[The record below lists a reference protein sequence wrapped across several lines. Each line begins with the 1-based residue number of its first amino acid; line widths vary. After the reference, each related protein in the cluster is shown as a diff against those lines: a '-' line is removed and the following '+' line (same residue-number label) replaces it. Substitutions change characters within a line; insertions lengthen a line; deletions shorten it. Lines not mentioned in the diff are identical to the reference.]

1 MKTTNEEQKFQLKK
15 EYDFSKGIR
24 GRFYK
29 PRKIQKTFRLDD
41 DIILY
46 FQRLA
51 AIRKVGY
58 QTLIN
63 ETLRKITNHSIESS

>member
-1 MKTTNEEQKFQLKK
+1 MKTFKTEKSFSMKP

-29 PRKIQKTFRLDD
+29 PKKVQKTLRLDD
-41 DIILY
+41 DTLIY
-46 FQRLA
+46 FQKLA
-51 AIRKVGY
+51 ALRKIGY

-63 ETLRKITNHSIESS
+63 ETLRKAMNKEYSE

>member
-1 MKTTNEEQKFQLKK
+1 MKTVKSEKEFKMKK
-15 EYDFSKGIR
+15 EYDFSRGIR

-29 PRKIQKTFRLDD
+29 PTKVQKTLRLDND
-41 DIILY
+41 TLIY

-51 AIRKVGY
+51 AVKKIGY

-63 ETLRKITNHSIESS
+63 EALRKIMNHELNI